1 MKNMMAVKKGDVHIN
16 DVVIDGLMFAFKDI
30 CPRNA
35 KTANPVKRQHN
46 LKKIP
51 KARTKSN

>member
-1 MKNMMAVKKGDVHIN
+1 MMAVKKGDVHIN

-35 KTANPVKRQHN
+35 KTANPVNRQHS